1 MLMAHG
7 DLNGFRPWSEQEV
20 TDLMLCVEIGD
31 SLQIAASFSMR
42 DEDDVRHTVADLG
55 LELRDEALSR
65 AEAEA

>member
-7 DLNGFRPWSEQEV
+7 VLNGFRPWSEQEV

-31 SLQIAASFSMR
+31 SLQIAASFLMR
-42 DEDDVRHTVADLG
+42 DDDVRHKVADLG

>member
-31 SLQIAASFSMR
+31 SLQIAASFLMR

>member
-31 SLQIAASFSMR
+31 SLQIAASFLMR
-42 DEDDVRHTVADLG
+42 DEDDVRHKVADLG
-55 LELRDEALSR
+55 LELWDEALSR
-65 AEAEA
+65 VEAEA

>member
-7 DLNGFRPWSEQEV
+7 VLNGFRPWSEQEV

-31 SLQIAASFSMR
+31 SLQIAASFLMR
-42 DEDDVRHTVADLG
+42 DEDDVRHKVADLG

>member
-31 SLQIAASFSMR
+31 SLQIAASFLMR
-42 DEDDVRHTVADLG
+42 DEDDVRHKVADLG